1 MITLQNMIFANP
13 IAYQIFPNMVNT
25 YNTSTTTEY
34 VVYSGYLNL
43 YKDNEL
49 VKQFTGTSTIDLSD
63 VSGRIRF
70 DNVTDTYSTVVG
82 EWDLAKSQDQTE
94 VIVHEE
100 TLIRKR
106 NSMGLTT
113 LPSEDTGIIEW
124 TYPTYDYNSSE
135 LDTLLSSDKWLTKD
149 DNI

>member
-1 MITLQNMIFANP
+1 MP
-13 IAYQIFPNMVNT
+13 IEDAQVVFT
-25 YNTSTTTEY
+25 EEELSTMRKS
-34 VVYSGYLNL
+34 V
-43 YKDNEL
+43 DN
-49 VKQFTGTSTIDLSD
+49 
-63 VSGRIRF
+63 
-70 DNVTDTYSTVVG
+70 
-82 EWDLAKSQDQTE
+82 TE

-113 LPSEDTGIIEW
+113 LPLEDTGIIEW
-124 TYPTYDYNSSE
+124 TYPIYDYNSSE

>member
-25 YNTSTTTEY
+25 YNTSTTIEY
-34 VVYSGYLNL
+34 AVYSGYLNL

-49 VKQFTGTSTIDLSD
+49 VKQFTSTSTIDLSD

-70 DNVTDTYSTVVG
+70 VNVTNTYSTVVG
-82 EWDLAKSQDQTE
+82 EWDLAKSQDQTME
-94 VIVHEE
+94 DNIKQAMVLWYDLEKQE
-100 TLIRKR
+100 AT
-106 NSMGLTT
+106 NESMATT
-113 LPSEDTGIIEW
+113 
-124 TYPTYDYNSSE
+124 PTYDYNSSE

>member
-1 MITLQNMIFANP
+1 MRYIVMP
-13 IAYQIFPNMVNT
+13 IEDAQVVFT
-25 YNTSTTTEY
+25 EEELSTMRKS
-34 VVYSGYLNL
+34 V
-43 YKDNEL
+43 DN
-49 VKQFTGTSTIDLSD
+49 
-63 VSGRIRF
+63 
-70 DNVTDTYSTVVG
+70 
-82 EWDLAKSQDQTE
+82 TE

-124 TYPTYDYNSSE
+124 TYPIYDYNSSE
-135 LDTLLSSDKWLTKD
+135 LDTLLSSDKWLTKN

>member
-1 MITLQNMIFANP
+1 MRYIVMP
-13 IAYQIFPNMVNT
+13 IEDAQVVFT
-25 YNTSTTTEY
+25 EEELSTMRKS
-34 VVYSGYLNL
+34 V
-43 YKDNEL
+43 DN
-49 VKQFTGTSTIDLSD
+49 
-63 VSGRIRF
+63 
-70 DNVTDTYSTVVG
+70 
-82 EWDLAKSQDQTE
+82 TE

-124 TYPTYDYNSSE
+124 TYPIYDYNSSE

>member
-1 MITLQNMIFANP
+1 MP
-13 IAYQIFPNMVNT
+13 IEDAQVVFT
-25 YNTSTTTEY
+25 EEELSTMRKS
-34 VVYSGYLNL
+34 V
-43 YKDNEL
+43 DN
-49 VKQFTGTSTIDLSD
+49 
-63 VSGRIRF
+63 
-70 DNVTDTYSTVVG
+70 
-82 EWDLAKSQDQTE
+82 TE

-124 TYPTYDYNSSE
+124 TYPAYDYNSSE

-149 DNI
+149 DDI

>member
-1 MITLQNMIFANP
+1 MP
-13 IAYQIFPNMVNT
+13 IEDAQVVFT
-25 YNTSTTTEY
+25 EEELSTMRKS
-34 VVYSGYLNL
+34 V
-43 YKDNEL
+43 DN
-49 VKQFTGTSTIDLSD
+49 
-63 VSGRIRF
+63 
-70 DNVTDTYSTVVG
+70 
-82 EWDLAKSQDQTE
+82 TE

-124 TYPTYDYNSSE
+124 TYPIYDYNSSE

>member
-1 MITLQNMIFANP
+1 MKFIVMP
-13 IAYQIFPNMVNT
+13 IEDAQVVFT
-25 YNTSTTTEY
+25 EEELSTMRKS
-34 VVYSGYLNL
+34 V
-43 YKDNEL
+43 DN
-49 VKQFTGTSTIDLSD
+49 
-63 VSGRIRF
+63 
-70 DNVTDTYSTVVG
+70 
-82 EWDLAKSQDQTE
+82 TE

-106 NSMGLTT
+106 NSIGLTT

-135 LDTLLSSDKWLTKD
+135 LDTLLSSDRWLTKD

>member
-1 MITLQNMIFANP
+1 MRYIVMP
-13 IAYQIFPNMVNT
+13 IEDALVVFT
-25 YNTSTTTEY
+25 EEELSTMRKS
-34 VVYSGYLNL
+34 V
-43 YKDNEL
+43 DN
-49 VKQFTGTSTIDLSD
+49 
-63 VSGRIRF
+63 
-70 DNVTDTYSTVVG
+70 
-82 EWDLAKSQDQTE
+82 TE

-124 TYPTYDYNSSE
+124 TYPIYDYNSSE